1 MQRKWCE
8 AMPKGEIG
16 KKSVAAQGYKLCN
29 RLFRLERNLEELSD
43 ADRQAKRQEKA
54 KPIIDEYYAWI
65 ARPTGFFIFPVDI
78 TCHHCYNKFLENALW
93 QALPMFHAADWSR
106 RKPEIADAFRQTLP
120 LSAAADSG
128 FYPELLTQIDVSSN
142 QGPMLVVSIMNDVIM
157 AARREERPAT
167 PLGDLFGLAKV

>member
-65 ARPTGFFIFPVDI
+65 ETI
-78 TCHHCYNKFLENALW
+78 TCSTGKLKEAVTYALN
-93 QALPMFHAADWSR
+93 H
-106 RKPEIADAFRQTLP
+106 
-120 LSAAADSG
+120 
-128 FYPELLTQIDVSSN
+128 
-142 QGPMLVVSIMNDVIM
+142 SIMRYFLKFSIPFLHPGLE
-157 AARREERPAT
+157 RETNQVFCFSCRHHLPS
-167 PLGDLFGLAKV
+167 LL

>member
-78 TCHHCYNKFLENALW
+78 TCHHCYSIRLKTHSGKHYRCSMLLIGAEG
-93 QALPMFHAADWSR
+93 SR
-106 RKPEIADAFRQTLP
+106 RLRM
-120 LSAAADSG
+120 LSDRLCLSPQRRILG
-128 FYPELLTQIDVSSN
+128 FTQNFSPKS
-142 QGPMLVVSIMNDVIM
+142 
-157 AARREERPAT
+157 T
-167 PLGDLFGLAKV
+167 